1 MQQKAPGQTTSD
13 AYNSHGP
20 NAGKTFDGRD
30 IPPWNEFALITQERW
45 AAAEKAAGRL
55 RLDQFPP
62 VAHIADDIALAA
74 FARAQ
79 SRYSA
84 ECVLHN
90 APLLTR
96 VLLECFEDELSKLS
110 TAPPAI
116 LKYNRTQL
124 SQKTDDELFE
134 LYMAEVGFFDMN
146 GTMLERANMLD
157 TLAKIELPKP
167 GGAAF

>member
-62 VAHIADDIALAA
+62 VAHIADDVVAAA

-79 SRYSA
+79 SRYST
-84 ECVLHN
+84 ECAMHS
-90 APLLTR
+90 APLSTR
-96 VLLECFEDELSKLS
+96 LLLECFEDELRQLE
-110 TAPPAI
+110 ALRPP
-116 LKYNRTQL
+116 K
-124 SQKTDDELFE
+124 
-134 LYMAEVGFFDMN
+134 
-146 GTMLERANMLD
+146 
-157 TLAKIELPKP
+157 
-167 GGAAF
+167 